1 MDPLNAIASIAAS
14 GMRAQAERLR
24 VVSENV
30 ANADSTGGSPGAD
43 PYRRKTISFGQM
55 VAGAGGGSDGG
66 GGAGGGSDVGVRV
79 TDIGH
84 DMTAF
89 AVKYDPGN
97 PASDARGFVKM
108 PNVNPI
114 IEMADMREASRSYEA
129 NVNMLSE
136 GRKMEQQ
143 MIDLLK

>member
-43 PYRRKTISFGQM
+43 PYRRKTISFGEM
-55 VAGAGGGSDGG
+55 VAGAGGGRDGGSDGG
-66 GGAGGGSDVGVRV
+66 GGGDVGVRV

-97 PASDARGFVKM
+97 PAADGRGFVKM

-143 MIDLLK
+143 TIDLLK

>member
-43 PYRRKTISFGQM
+43 PYRRKTISFGEM

-66 GGAGGGSDVGVRV
+66 GGGDVGVRV

-97 PASDARGFVKM
+97 PAADARGFVKM

-143 MIDLLK
+143 TIDLLK

>member
-1 MDPLNAIASIAAS
+1 MDPLKAIASIAAT

-30 ANADSTGGSPGAD
+30 ANADSTGKTPGSD
-43 PYRRKTISFGQM
+43 PYRRKTISFGEM
-55 VAGAGGGSDGG
+55 VNANGA
-66 GGAGGGSDVGVRV
+66 DVGVQV
-79 TDIGH
+79 SSVDH
-84 DMTAF
+84 DMTDF
-89 AVKYDPGN
+89 TVKYDPGN
-97 PASDARGFVKM
+97 PAANAQGFVKL

-114 IEMADMREASRSYEA
+114 IEMSDMREASRTYQA
-129 NVNMLSE
+129 NVNMLTE